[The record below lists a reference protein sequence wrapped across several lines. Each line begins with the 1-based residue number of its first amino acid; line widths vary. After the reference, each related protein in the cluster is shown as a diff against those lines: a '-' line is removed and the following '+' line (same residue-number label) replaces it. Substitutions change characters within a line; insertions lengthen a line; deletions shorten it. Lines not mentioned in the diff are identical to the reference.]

1 MNNKIEVSVVIPVYN
16 AEKTICEC
24 VDSVVDEMV
33 ANDLSYEVILVDD
46 GSKDSSL
53 ALCRQYSE
61 ANPCIKVITQKNSGP
76 SVARNNGI
84 KNACGEFIAL
94 NDADDKWLPGK
105 MKIQIEEMR
114 KNPEVDLVCAKYGS
128 GRRAG
133 KRTEITYKKEIF
145 HNFFSPQTSAFRL
158 SALVCGDVKFCENQK
173 YSEDM
178 RFLLNFMQHGKC
190 MYLPFLATVPVFSKC
205 VFGEAGLSSHI
216 WKMEV
221 GELKN
226 VLFAKKIRGI
236 NIFVML
242 IAMFWSLLKF
252 FRRAS
257 ISVFIKIQKI
267 FRRK

>member
-1 MNNKIEVSVVIPVYN
+1 MNNKIEISVVIPVYN

-24 VDSVVDEMV
+24 VDSVVDELV
-33 ANDLSYEVILVDD
+33 ASDLSYEVILVDD
-46 GSKDSSL
+46 GSTDNSL

-61 ANPCIKVITQKNSGP
+61 TNPCIKVIAQKNSGP
-76 SVARNNGI
+76 SVARNTGI
-84 KNACGEFIAL
+84 KSACGEFIAL
-94 NDADDKWLPGK
+94 NDADDKWLSGK
-105 MKIQIEEMR
+105 MKMQIEELR
-114 KNPEVDLVCAKYGS
+114 KNPEIDLVCAKYGS

-133 KRTEITYKKEIF
+133 KRTEITYKKEVF

-178 RFLLNFMQHGKC
+178 RFLLDFMQHGKC
-190 MYLPFLATVPVFSKC
+190 VYLPFLAVVPVFSKC
-205 VFGEAGLSSHI
+205 VFGDSGLSSHI

-226 VLFAKKIRGI
+226 ILFAKKIHKI
-236 NIFVML
+236 NILVMI
-242 IAMFWSLLKF
+242 IAMLWSLLKF
-252 FRRAS
+252 LRRAA
-257 ISVFIKIQKI
+257 ISVFIKIRKI